1 MSNGELTDMI
11 FNSKNLERELEKE
24 NIISPNDNNV
34 KENLTELLKNKFV
47 VVEYYTTDANTLFAA
62 TLKYEK

>member
-47 VVEYYTTDANTLFAA
+47 VVEYYTTDTNTLFAA